1 MCLKIG
7 DPEEPALTPDLKFYS
22 SNFIKTNDIYDENLH
37 KVPGLSY
44 FNMKPECKEQ
54 EVVKFV
60 GGEVKVI
67 FNNLT
72 NLSMSNIN

>member
-1 MCLKIG
+1 LCLKIG

-22 SNFIKTNDIYDENLH
+22 SNFIKSNDIYDENLH

-54 EVVKFV
+54 EVVKFL
-60 GGEVKVI
+60 GGEAKVMLK
-67 FNNLT
+67 FNKFFFK
-72 NLSMSNIN
+72 